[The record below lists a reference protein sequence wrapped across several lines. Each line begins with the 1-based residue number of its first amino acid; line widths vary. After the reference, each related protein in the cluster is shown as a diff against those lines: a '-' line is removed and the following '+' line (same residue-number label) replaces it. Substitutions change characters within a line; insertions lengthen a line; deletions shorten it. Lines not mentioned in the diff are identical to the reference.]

1 MIRALSVLSL
11 LLACG
16 CATASEQTSSAEP
29 TQNALGGPI
38 TGTAN
43 AYALALLPGDLAR
56 GSGTGL
62 GWSGSKS
69 GAKKKSS
76 EPLPSYAEA
85 MLKPADLGDLTN
97 EGDEEH
103 LRADTIADV
112 MNSHVNDIFNGC
124 VLREMKST
132 KLNRIAIQMVIS
144 GKGKVAGATTKPG
157 SKPFQRCVARKLIA
171 VRFPKFSAP
180 RMGAEYAFRIE

>member
-1 MIRALSVLSL
+1 MTRSL
-11 LLACG
+11 GILTLLVVCA
-16 CATASEQTSSAEP
+16 CATTSEQTPSAEP
-29 TQNALGGPI
+29 AGNAVRGPI
-38 TGTAN
+38 IGTAN
-43 AYALALLPGDLAR
+43 TYALALPPGDLAR

-97 EGDEEH
+97 EGGEEH
-103 LRADTIADV
+103 LRADTVADI
-112 MNSHVNDIFNGC
+112 MNGHVNDIFNSC
-124 VLREMKST
+124 VLKEMKTAKVS
-132 KLNRIAIQMVIS
+132 RVAIQMVIS

-157 SKPFQRCVARKLIA
+157 SKPFQRCVARKLLAI
-171 VRFPKFSAP
+171 RFPTFSAP
-180 RMGAEYAFRIE
+180 RMGAEYAFRVE